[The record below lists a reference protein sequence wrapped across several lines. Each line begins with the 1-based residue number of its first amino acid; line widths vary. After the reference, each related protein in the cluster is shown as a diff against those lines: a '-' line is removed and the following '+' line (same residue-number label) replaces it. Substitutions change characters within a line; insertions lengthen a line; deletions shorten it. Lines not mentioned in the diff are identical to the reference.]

1 MLDMRR
7 LHVLLTVARLGSLSA
22 AAAEMT
28 YSPSALSQQ
37 IKALEREL
45 GVRVLERGARGAHL
59 TEAGELL
66 LKHAEAAAAHLS
78 AAEADLADLVGGHTG
93 RLRMGWFSTAGAVF
107 VPEAIEQFLR
117 ENPAITLE
125 FVEADPDECI
135 AMLRNGQ
142 LDIALL
148 YRFDLEPA
156 LPTDIKPILLCDD
169 PVHIAMPTG
178 HPLATRDEIRLRD
191 LIDERWIQG
200 VRQGATAAVL
210 PRACERA
217 GFQPIVAFQTSDHL
231 AVQGF
236 VAAGIGIALIP
247 AISVPA
253 LRPDI
258 AAVPLAVADLT
269 REISAALPP
278 FRYHSPSATKML
290 TILQRIHQQPEPAR
304 PDNRQ
309 GLAK

>member
-1 MLDMRR
+1 MN
-7 LHVLLTVARLGSLSA
+7 
-22 AAAEMT
+22 

-66 LKHAEAAAAHLS
+66 FKHAELAAAQLA
-78 AAEADLADLVGGHTG
+78 AAEADLADLADGQTG

-107 VPEAIEQFLR
+107 VPDAIAQFLR

-125 FVEADPDECI
+125 FIEADPDECI

-142 LDIALL
+142 LDLALV

-156 LPTDIKPILLCDD
+156 LPADLKPIHLCAD
-169 PVHIAMPTG
+169 PIYIAMPAG
-178 HPLATRDEIRLRD
+178 HPLATRDEIRLRELAGD
-191 LIDERWIQG
+191 QWVQG

-210 PRACERA
+210 PRACQRA
-217 GFQPIVAFQTSDHL
+217 GFEPIIAFQTSDHL

-236 VAAGIGIALIP
+236 VAAGIGVALIP
-247 AISVPA
+247 AVSVPA
-253 LRPDI
+253 LRTDI
-258 AAVPLAVADLT
+258 VAVPLAVADLT

-290 TILQRIHQQPEPAR
+290 TILQHIAGQAA
-304 PDNRQ
+304 N
-309 GLAK
+309 G